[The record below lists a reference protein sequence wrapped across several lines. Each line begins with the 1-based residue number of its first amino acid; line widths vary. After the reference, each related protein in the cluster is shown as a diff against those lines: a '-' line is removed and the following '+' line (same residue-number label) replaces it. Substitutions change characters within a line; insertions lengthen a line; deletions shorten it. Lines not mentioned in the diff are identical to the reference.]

1 MARLLLVCVIT
12 LMFLTACNRD
22 TTPIPTRIPSIEAL
36 ATSEFLTVIAP
47 PEGLRDGVSLPRI
60 DDNLVLLPNWRSEAS
75 FSFDGVFSG
84 TPRTITAQTGI
95 RTWYNQ
101 VGNRRRVLLDGSG
114 ELFGDDDFPVREGV
128 RLGGE
133 AYLLIDGVCYGAAD
147 GDAALLADLRIGD
160 VLGGVRF
167 APVGGP
173 IGGEQR
179 VLHGQTVWRYDV
191 TLDAIDVPLLS
202 LSETSAITAVQGELW
217 VARVAPNQNVAVRYY
232 VNLQV
237 ENVVL
242 RLFDASLPLTGTL
255 QLRYDL
261 YDIGINPN
269 ITPPNGC

>member
-1 MARLLLVCVIT
+1 MSKNMARLFLIFIGVGFLLS
-12 LMFLTACNRD
+12 ACNRD
-22 TTPIPTRIPSIEAL
+22 ATPIPTRIPSIEAL
-36 ATSEFLTVIAP
+36 ATSEHLTAIAP
-47 PEGLRDGVSLPRI
+47 PVGIHEGVSLPRI

-75 FSFDGVFSG
+75 FRFEGVFSG
-84 TPRTITAQTGI
+84 TPRTIDAQTDI

-101 VGNRRRVLLDGSG
+101 VGNRRRVVLAGSG
-114 ELFGDDDFPVREGV
+114 ELFGDADFPIREAV

-133 AYLLIDGVCYGAAD
+133 TYLILDDVCYGAAE
-147 GDAALLADLRIGD
+147 GDAALLADLRMGD

-167 APVGGP
+167 APV
-173 IGGEQR
+173 GGEQR

-191 TLDAIDVPLLS
+191 TLDQIDVPLLR
-202 LSETSAITAVQGELW
+202 LAENSAITSVQGELW
-217 VARVAPNQNVAVRYY
+217 VARVEPNQNVAIRYY

-242 RLFDASLPLTGTL
+242 RLFDSSLPVTGTL
-255 QLRYDL
+255 QLRYDV